1 MAYRR
6 HTGPVL
12 LALAGMLLPG
22 ASWARQNIAIGEISI
37 GYDYQERSYDEDD
50 LVEPVT
56 DEATDTTASSG
67 TENGATAEGGTAA
80 DTAAATT
87 DEVIQPTTPPP
98 QTLTDENEGDTRSL
112 FVTPRIRVSSKGATD
127 LVEFTYGPTFNWDDV
142 DGSDN
147 VGHDLSLNAEKNLS
161 QHWLVRATDS
171 FYYGT
176 DSVADYERRSGDIVP
191 TSGPTPTPTDTGAAQ
206 PQTSPGAAAVPEEP
220 VGEELTE
227 DYGRREYWRNDFGL
241 HTDYTYAQDSVV
253 GAGYNFG
260 LLRNVKDDSYGYD
273 DYDRHEGIGRLSYR
287 FNRRWHADSQ
297 VSYVKGI
304 YDEAALPVVVTT
316 PAEATAGEG
325 TTTTADTG
333 NGTTAQTNGE
343 TTDTT
348 TAEGTATAAAT
359 QETVELEDLNEDLQ
373 EYRGRLRLNYDWSD
387 KNLYFGEYSYSATN
401 YESEQSEDAA
411 IHRFTA
417 GWEHAFT
424 NTLRMTL
431 SGGPTFISYDKS
443 DNETGYNAFAGL
455 NWKFA
460 RSSLSASTAY
470 DYEFENFDGRSSGL
484 SKTWY
489 SQLAYNYQITPS
501 LQAGLS
507 GGYERSDRDEPRDV
521 RRLAAIEAAVAPAI
535 DGEATIPPPETDN
548 FQYTDETWDAGVKL
562 SYNFLRRYTVAVSY
576 RYADFQSDYD
586 LDYDEHRVLLT
597 LTASSEIFRW

>member
-1 MAYRR
+1 MTYRR

-22 ASWARQNIAIGEISI
+22 ASWARQNIAIGEVSI
-37 GYDYQERSYDEDD
+37 GYDYQERSYDEAD
-50 LVEPVT
+50 LVEPL
-56 DEATDTTASSG
+56 
-67 TENGATAEGGTAA
+67 NGAAA
-80 DTAAATT
+80 DTAAATDAAAT
-87 DEVIQPTTPPP
+87 NTETTEITQPTTPPP
-98 QTLTDENEGDTRSL
+98 QSLTDEDEGDTRSL

-127 LVEFTYGPTFNWDDV
+127 MVEFTYGPTFNWDDV
-142 DGSDN
+142 DGSDD

-161 QHWLVRATDS
+161 QRWLVRATDS

-191 TSGPTPTPTDTGAAQ
+191 TSGPTPIPTDTSAAQ
-206 PQTSPGAAAVPEEP
+206 PQTSPGAAAVPEVP

-260 LLRNVKDDSYGYD
+260 LLRNVKDDSFGYD

-304 YDEAALPVVVTT
+304 YDEAAIPVVVTT

-348 TAEGTATAAAT
+348 TAEGAATAAAT

-424 NTLRMTL
+424 NYLRMTL

-521 RRLAAIEAAVAPAI
+521 RRLAAIEAAVAPVA
-535 DGEATIPPPETDN
+535 DGEATAPPPETDN

-562 SYNFLRRYTVAVSY
+562 SCNFLRRYTVAVSY